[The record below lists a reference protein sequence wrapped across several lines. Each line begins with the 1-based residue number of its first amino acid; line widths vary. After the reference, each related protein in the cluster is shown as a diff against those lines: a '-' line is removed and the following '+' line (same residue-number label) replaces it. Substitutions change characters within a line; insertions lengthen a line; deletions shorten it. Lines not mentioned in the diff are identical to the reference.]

1 MWRGDPG
8 FLGQDFDK
16 KRREI
21 LTMAE
26 SGRFSFLSANIGVL
40 GLFSFL
46 RLWMG
51 QT

>member
-26 SGRFSFLSANIGVL
+26 SGRFYFLVQT
-40 GLFSFL
+40 L
-46 RLWMG
+46 RSCLLPYS
-51 QT
+51 

>member
-26 SGRFSFLSANIGVL
+26 SGRFYPLVQTLRSNCLFLV
-40 GLFSFL
+40 FSDF
-46 RLWMG
+46 G
-51 QT
+51 